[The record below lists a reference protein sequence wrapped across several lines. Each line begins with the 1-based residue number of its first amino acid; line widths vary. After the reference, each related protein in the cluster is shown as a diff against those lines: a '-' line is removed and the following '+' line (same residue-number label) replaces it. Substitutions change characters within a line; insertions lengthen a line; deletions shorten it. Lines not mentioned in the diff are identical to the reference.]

1 MEDNNINNE
10 IQQNIDHINNN
21 FDFKSFNKDTLST
34 ILPVYTYNYSFNNI
48 YSHIVLFKYQIN
60 PF

>member
-21 FDFKSFNKDTLST
+21 FDFKTFNKDTLST
-34 ILPVYTYNYSFNNI
+34 ILPVYI
-48 YSHIVLFKYQIN
+48 HIIIVLIIYILI
-60 PF
+60 